1 MKKEHLQ
8 MAFKCLVI
16 FGGGYLAFKMLTPKP
31 RKSNQIGKIE
41 VEEYEVEER
50 PFIQPPPILDDAQAQ
65 ANPKAADSFLAL
77 NVYID
82 AMNSGASNDELEKVN
97 SELSNDFG
105 LKVYR
110 RRGDNKMVVK
120 DLNGSDV
127 IEYDADN
134 ATAAQ

>member
-1 MKKEHLQ
+1 
-8 MAFKCLVI
+8 
-16 FGGGYLAFKMLTPKP
+16 
-31 RKSNQIGKIE
+31 
-41 VEEYEVEER
+41 
-50 PFIQPPPILDDAQAQ
+50 
-65 ANPKAADSFLAL
+65 
-77 NVYID
+77 
-82 AMNSGASNDELEKVN
+82 MNSGASNDELEKVN